1 MDACHKAQEK
11 GCDVLK
17 QWDATLDGNTRESH
31 SQVDGEIRE
40 LDKPFSNGLM
50 FPGDPSGGAAEV
62 INCRCALLQRA
73 SWELDEEEL
82 EELKKRAE
90 FFELDKSDSFEE
102 YKQKYLRAAEESQVE
117 DILQKV

>member
-1 MDACHKAQEK
+1 MDACYKAQEK
-11 GCDVLK
+11 GRDVLK
-17 QWDATLDGNTRESH
+17 QWDAPLDSNTRESH
-31 SQVDGEIRE
+31 SQVDGEIRD

-90 FFELDKSDSFEE
+90 YFGLDKTASFEE
-102 YKQKYLRAAEESQVE
+102 YREKYLRAAESTGISE
-117 DILQKV
+117 